1 MPGWRFPAGLL
12 LLAAYAL
19 LSNWLMQ
26 TAPAHP
32 LAVAALFS
40 PLLGLIAW
48 DALRRRRLA
57 VLLLCAA
64 ATAGLA
70 WAVQR
75 GGDDIVGSLYVL
87 QHVVIHLALAWTF
100 GVSLKPG
107 AMPLI
112 TQAATL
118 VHEQFTAPMKA
129 YTRRLTAVWAA
140 YFVAMAL
147 LSLLI
152 YALAPWS
159 WWSLFGTLLTPLAAC
174 ALFVGDHL
182 WRLWRHPEFER
193 VTLRGALRAYRA
205 TRATGSQ

>member
-32 LAVAALFS
+32 LTVAALFS
-40 PLLGLIAW
+40 PLLGVIAW

-57 VLLLCAA
+57 VLLLCAL

-75 GGDDIVGSLYVL
+75 GGDDVVGSLYVL
-87 QHVVIHLALAWTF
+87 QHVAIHLALAWTF
-100 GVSLKPG
+100 AVTLKPG

-147 LSLLI
+147 LSLLL
-152 YALAPWS
+152 YALAPWA
-159 WWSLFGTLLTPLAAC
+159 WWSLFGTVLTPLAAC

-182 WRLWRHPEFER
+182 WRRWRHPEFER

-205 TRATGSQ
+205 TRSPEPQ